1 MASALTGING
11 ERVALADVT
20 VAATLKDLLT
30 EVTVSHTYHNREN
43 ENIEAVYTFPL
54 PLDAVLLELEVEIA
68 GQVLKGVV
76 VEKASAEEQ
85 YEEAIDEGD
94 SAVMLEVIE
103 PGLYTLNVGNLMAG
117 ELATIRFKYVML
129 YRWSGERMRFFLPTT
144 IAPRYGESFH
154 QPHQQVEHSLTV
166 ENCFSLT
173 LEISGSLS
181 ESQFSCPSHEVRL
194 TRSDGHAVIS
204 LQQERAVMDRDFIL
218 SIKAPPA
225 TRSFAISGADGNN
238 SAAVASFQPFFPGL
252 QQPRPLELA
261 ILIDCSGSM
270 TGDSIAQAK
279 QALAGIIDSLR
290 PDDRA
295 TLIAFGSRVAPMSRR
310 LLTCNKSNLRKMKR
324 FARKLDADMGGTEIG
339 AALQQGYS
347 AVEGTQC
354 ADIFLVTDGEVG
366 RWEQVVEEAKG
377 SGHRIFTVGVG
388 SAVSEAFVEELASET
403 GGHCELVSPREG
415 MTDRVIRHFERMRAP
430 RAKRVRIN
438 WPEGACQMAP
448 SQHGAV
454 FEGDTIVAS
463 AQFKHP
469 SIGGAVDLEV
479 ETETGEV
486 FHQKVPLTPNTVASQ
501 ADRLSPVARLAAAFR
516 LKELE
521 EDAGAQTALNYRL
534 VSPWTNW
541 LVVAERA
548 EDEKADETPAL
559 RKVPQTL
566 AAGWG
571 GSGSVMSIKDDY
583 LACSAGFRD
592 RAPGMADLSDG
603 AHFSVAS
610 FSREAS
616 PPAALSH
623 LEPGYRNLIELITEH
638 PDRLDPAGAI
648 MLLEKSGLVSKFAH
662 LLNLAD
668 SLGLDIE
675 SIASMILEKL
685 LSGQLGEH
693 LPDTAHEGFAAIQ
706 ARARTV
712 SQSLKAIS
720 RSGKRLMTVVEQ
732 ALHEG
737 VFRSGSLEEWLMQYA
752 DRYHGIREL
761 LSQLKGLKNL

>member
-1 MASALTGING
+1 MSNMASALTGING

-76 VEKASAEEQ
+76 VEKAAAEEQ

-94 SAVMLEVIE
+94 SAVMLEAIE
-103 PGLYTLNVGNLMAG
+103 PGLYTLNVGNLMPG

-129 YRWSGERMRFFLPTT
+129 YRWSGDRMRFFLPTT

-166 ENCFSLT
+166 ENRFSLN

-181 ESQFSCPSHEVRL
+181 ESQFNCPSHEVRL
-194 TRSDGHAVIS
+194 TRSNGHVVIS

-225 TRSFAISGADGNN
+225 TRSFAISGADGND
-238 SAAVASFQPFFPGL
+238 SAAVVSFQPFFPGL
-252 QQPRPLELA
+252 QQPRPLEMA

-270 TGDSIAQAK
+270 TGDSISQAK

-310 LLTCNKSNLRKMKR
+310 LLTCNKSNLQKMKR
-324 FARKLDADMGGTEIG
+324 FAKKLDADMGGTEIG
-339 AALQQGYS
+339 TALQQGYS

-448 SQHGAV
+448 SRHGAV

-469 SIGGAVDLEV
+469 SINGAVDLEV

-486 FHQKVPLTPNTVASQ
+486 FHQKVPLTPDTGADQV
-501 ADRLSPVARLAAAFR
+501 DRLSPVARLAAAFR

-583 LACSAGFRD
+583 LACSTGFRD
-592 RAPGMADLSDG
+592 RAPRMEDLS
-603 AHFSVAS
+603 SVAV
-610 FSREAS
+610 FSSEAHS
-616 PPAALSH
+616 MAGLSY
-623 LEPGYRNLIELITEH
+623 LEPGYRKLIELITEH
-638 PDRLDPAGAI
+638 PDRLDPSGAI
-648 MLLEKSGLVSKFAH
+648 LLLEESGLISKFKHVLDLAH
-662 LLNLAD
+662 
-668 SLGLDIE
+668 SLGLDIG
-675 SIASMILEKL
+675 SIASVILEKIL
-685 LSGQLGEH
+685 RGQLGEY
-693 LPDTAHEGFAAIQ
+693 LPATAHEGFAAIQ
-706 ARARTV
+706 AQARAT
-712 SQSLKAIS
+712 SLSLNEIS
-720 RSGKRLMTVVEQ
+720 RNGERLMKVAER
-732 ALHEG
+732 ALREG
-737 VFRSGSLEEWLMQYA
+737 VFRSGSMGEWLMPHA
-752 DRYHGIREL
+752 ERYHDIREL
-761 LSQLKGLKNL
+761 LSQLKNCRMV